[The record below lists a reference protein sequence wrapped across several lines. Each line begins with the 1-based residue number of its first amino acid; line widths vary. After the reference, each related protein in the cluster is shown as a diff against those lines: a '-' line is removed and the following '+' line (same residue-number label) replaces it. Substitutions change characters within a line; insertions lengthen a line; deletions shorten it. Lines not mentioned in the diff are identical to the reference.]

1 MRRNSESDLSVNYHL
16 YTTNDIDSF
25 DINSLLWLRYFYMT
39 DNREKEIKKQIRGE
53 QGEQHEICIYNTPQT
68 YKGNLFSLLR
78 EDPKRVY
85 GYIRKNKVIK
95 RHWL

>member
-16 YTTNDIDSF
+16 YTTNDIDF
-25 DINSLLWLRYFYMT
+25 LVWLRYFYMT
-39 DNREKEIKKQIRGE
+39 DNREEKIKKQIRGE
-53 QGEQHEICIYNTPQT
+53 KYEIYIYDTPQT

-78 EDPKRVY
+78 KVPKRVY